1 MPLNVY
7 CTYKKIIDLFNINL
21 IFCRVRFNF
30 LHVYHRLALFK
41 HRPHETFVTLCQFY
55 SSESA
60 ARQKPEQNITVL
72 GNTYK
77 TDSWTNVRPKILE
90 KVGKNLHLKKGH
102 PLNLLK
108 TRIEKHFY
116 ENYFNR
122 WRNPLFSVYDNIS
135 PVVTLEQ
142 NFDSLLVPEDHIS
155 RSLSDSYYIN
165 TKYMLRAHTS
175 AHEHDL
181 IKSGLDAFLIFGD
194 VYRRDHVDASHYPVF
209 HQVEGARLFT
219 EHQLFSKVRDPTN
232 LKLFEEGRREP
243 TKQESHTLEA
253 AKLMEFEL
261 KSTLEN
267 LAADL
272 FGKGL
277 ETKWVETYFPFTHP
291 SWELEV
297 KFQGEWLEVLGCG
310 ILEQQ
315 ILKSA
320 GAVDS
325 IGWAFGLGLERLAM
339 TLYDIPDIRLFWSE
353 DSGFLSQF
361 EGSDHLKPIKYKPV
375 SKFSPCINDLSFW
388 IPENFSENDFHDLVR
403 NVCGE
408 YVEQVKLIDDFKHP
422 KTKRQSQCYRIVY
435 RHMEKSFTKEE
446 VNVMHEKVAKL
457 ATEELGVEIR

>member
-1 MPLNVY
+1 M
-7 CTYKKIIDLFNINL
+7 FNINL

-388 IPENFSENDFHDLVR
+388 IPEIFSENDFHDLVR

-422 KTKRQSQCYRIVY
+422 KTKKQSQCYRIVY